1 MNYQIIQ
8 NESELDRFLSI
19 LPDTK
24 SNEKYYLALFC
35 RKKYDTENLGIKCD
49 KQQLKRFLASKGDIK
64 SKIRQ
69 LECKIGCYTYDG
81 IPIPN
86 NMLSLYIM
94 PTPRDL
100 DLATRKSLIKFANI
114 IAERRPDNQE
124 FHNPYKEVINQI
136 QTSKSET
143 LFMDFDFD
151 ICERPNINGIVNN
164 DAVHM
169 VKTRGGWHILVEVGK
184 VSTEFKKTFYQNLK
198 KLGADVSGDCLL
210 PCPGTIQGGFIPYM
224 ENDFISRPN

>member
-8 NESELDRFLSI
+8 DESELDKFLSI

-24 SNEKYYLALFC
+24 PHQKYYLSLLS
-35 RKKYDTENLGIKCD
+35 RKKHDTENLGIKCD
-49 KQQLKRFLASKGDIK
+49 KQQLKRFLASKRDIK

-81 IPIPN
+81 ITIPN

-94 PTPRDL
+94 PNPRDL

-114 IAERRPDNQE
+114 LAERRPENQE
-124 FHNPYKEVINQI
+124 FYNPYQEVMSQI
-136 QTSKSET
+136 QVSKSET
-143 LFMDFDFD
+143 VFMDFDFD
-151 ICERPNINGIVNN
+151 TDKRPDLSGIINNN
-164 DAVHM
+164 AVHM
-169 VKTRGGWHILVEVGK
+169 VKTRGGWHVLVEVEK
-184 VSTEFKKTFYQNLK
+184 VLPEFKKAFYQNLK

-210 PCPGTIQGGFIPYM
+210 PCPGTIQGGFIPYI
-224 ENDFISRPN
+224 ENN